1 MFPNCG
7 DVYSYF
13 RFVISGFLVQVQ
25 AGKFFNRN
33 LNTIIYNNGGIIMDK
48 IFENTIEKRAKNY
61 ANEQCRCYKCD
72 GIDNFTHNNC
82 KLSLDEGCQEHRW
95 KEMGYKQGAKDQ
107 REIDVKRMCDYIC
120 KICKNNSDDGP
131 FECTS
136 EEKEMCCILN
146 IKAIRSYMEE

>member
-1 MFPNCG
+1 
-7 DVYSYF
+7 
-13 RFVISGFLVQVQ
+13 
-25 AGKFFNRN
+25 
-33 LNTIIYNNGGIIMDK
+33 MDK

-107 REIDVKRMCDYIC
+107 REIDIKKLCDYMC
-120 KICKNNSDDGP
+120 
-131 FECTS
+131 ECCPTKLDVMTARM
-136 EEKEMCCILN
+136 EACN
-146 IKAIRSYMEE
+146 IKDKEECIILEAVKTYMEE